1 MQVPARMP
9 VPPQVH
15 PVLALAP
22 EQVQVQEQEQEL
34 ALVLGLPAVTLVGPR
49 RRRAAR
55 RNVKG
60 QRQQQPLGQQRVP
73 PRIR

>member
-1 MQVPARMP
+1 MQVPPRMQ

-15 PVLALAP
+15 PVLALAAEQEQEQ
-22 EQVQVQEQEQEL
+22 EQVQVQVQEL
-34 ALVLGLPAVTLVGPR
+34 ALATLVDPR
-49 RRRAAR
+49 RRRVAR

-60 QRQQQPLGQQRVP
+60 QRQQQPLGQQRGP